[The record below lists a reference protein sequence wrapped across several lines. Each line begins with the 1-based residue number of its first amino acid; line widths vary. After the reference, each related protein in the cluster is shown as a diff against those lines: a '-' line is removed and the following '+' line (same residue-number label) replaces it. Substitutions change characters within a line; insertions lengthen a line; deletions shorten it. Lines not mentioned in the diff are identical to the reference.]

1 MEKAWNENMKG
12 YLVRTAVVLAI
23 MAAVSF
29 VFFTVDPQPVYADN
43 EDIASGDNWRI
54 TSEYELIIG
63 KDETGTNL
71 ALDDSFPWSGYKNEI
86 KKISFRG
93 TVYAMFNFDDVGNL
107 LFSNCRNLTSVDLT
121 GLDTSNVKDMSMM
134 FIGCSSLTSVDL
146 TSLDTSNVTNM
157 GGMFS
162 GCSSLTSVDLT
173 GLDTSNVTYMYDMF
187 IGCSSLTSV
196 DLTGLDTSNVA
207 SMQYMFSNCSSL
219 TSIDLTGLDTS
230 NVTDMYEMFSHCSS
244 LISTDLTGL
253 DTSSVTYMTDMFSGC
268 NALTDIALGSK
279 TMIPNDGTL
288 DTNWTRYK
296 MIDGT
301 EVEGPTIKGLSN
313 YTGAYPGWYTT
324 RKCPNGHKWNA
335 DYSIDKEATC
345 TTGGSKSIHCSVCDV
360 IKEGSEITIK
370 ATGHSWSAPAYT
382 WSSDY
387 KTVTA
392 SRTCTKNG
400 SHKETETTSTTS
412 TVTKKA
418 TYSSKGTTTYT
429 AVFKNPAFA
438 AQTKAVDN
446 LPKLSKKANPMT
458 VKAVEITVKA
468 KSLNRKAQ
476 TVKPI
481 KVRNTKGT
489 VTYKVVGGNAKAKRA
504 LRLDQKTGKITV
516 KKKTK
521 KGIYTIKVKVTAAG
535 TSVYKNAS
543 KTVKVTVKV
552 K

>member
-121 GLDTSNVKDMSMM
+121 GLDTSNV
-134 FIGCSSLTSVDL
+134 
-146 TSLDTSNVTNM
+146 
-157 GGMFS
+157 
-162 GCSSLTSVDLT
+162 
-173 GLDTSNVTYMYDMF
+173 
-187 IGCSSLTSV
+187 
-196 DLTGLDTSNVA
+196 A

-244 LISTDLTGL
+244 LISIDLTGL